1 MKQTRAPLRVYVAGL
16 AHETNSFSPLPT
28 SLRSFEADLC
38 YRPGEA
44 SGRDEALAFPGYGDA
59 VSVAKTMGCTVI
71 EGPCFWTQPS
81 GPVNAELF
89 SRLRDELLQGLRDA
103 GPVDLVVLNLHG
115 AMMAQG
121 VPDCEADVLHAV
133 SEQVGRAT
141 PIGAILDLHGNVSPE
156 MIASGA
162 VLVGV
167 KEYPHI
173 DYRERVEELLTIL
186 VEMAQ
191 RRSRPTTVLRSIPM
205 LSLQGTTEEPMR
217 SLVGRLRELED
228 GEGVLSVTLMHGF
241 PWADWE
247 GAGAS
252 VIIVSEGV
260 QRERLDVMADEVA
273 ERFVALVEHGPV
285 TRLGVAEALDLALS
299 KERAGGPVIIAD
311 SADNPGGGAA
321 CDSTFLL
328 RAMIERDVRNAALG
342 MIWDPQAAS
351 IAADAGV
358 GSQIPLRIGGKVGPL
373 SGEPVDVL
381 AEVLCVREDVRQRL
395 FSDEPSSPLG
405 LTVALRAGGI
415 EVVVNSVRQQV
426 FSPECFTELGIDVR
440 AKALVV
446 VKSSQHFRARFDAF
460 ASHTIYCDP
469 PGSLSTDL
477 TQMPYR
483 HLRIRGRTGGA
494 TFVDRAV
501 GRWFA
506 QSFLDPSVDRA

>member
-1 MKQTRAPLRVYVAGL
+1 MKQSGSPLRVYVAGL

-38 YRPGEA
+38 YRPGDP
-44 SGRDEALAFPGYGDA
+44 SGREEALAFPGYGDA
-59 VSVAKTMGCTVI
+59 ISVAQALGCTLI
-71 EGPCFWTQPS
+71 EGPCLWTQPS
-81 GPVNAELF
+81 GPVSGELF
-89 SRLRDELLQGLRDA
+89 GRLRDDLLDGLRAA

-121 VPDCEADVLHAV
+121 VPDCEAEILRAV
-133 SEQVGRAT
+133 REQVGWET
-141 PIGAILDLHGNVSPE
+141 PVGAILDLHGNVSPE
-156 MIASGA
+156 MIATGA
-162 VLVGV
+162 ILVGV
-167 KEYPHI
+167 KEYPHT
-173 DYRERVEELLTIL
+173 DYRERVGELFAIL
-186 VEMAQ
+186 LAMAQ
-191 RRSRPTTVLRSIPM
+191 GRSRPTTMLRSIPM

-217 SLVGRLRELED
+217 SLVGSLRDLESRD
-228 GEGVLSVTLMHGF
+228 GVLSVTLMHGF

-252 VIIVSEGV
+252 VIIISDGLG
-260 QRERLDVMADEVA
+260 RERLEAIADEVA
-273 ERFVALVEHGPV
+273 QHFVSVVEGSPV
-285 TRLGVAEALDLALS
+285 TRLAVSAALDEALSTA
-299 KERAGGPVIIAD
+299 RGGGPVIIAD

-321 CDSTFLL
+321 CDSTYLL
-328 RAMIERDVRNAALG
+328 RAMIDRDVRDAALG

-381 AEVLCVREDVRQRL
+381 AEVLCVREGVRQRL

-405 LTVALRAGGI
+405 LAVALRAGGI
-415 EVVVNSVRQQV
+415 EIVVNSIRQQV
-426 FSPECFTELGIDVR
+426 FSPECFTELGVDVA
-440 AKALVV
+440 AKSLVV

-460 ASHTIYCDP
+460 ASRTLYCDP

-483 HLRIRGRTGGA
+483 RLSLGGRSGGA
-494 TFVDRAV
+494 TFVERAV
-501 GRWFA
+501 GCWFA
-506 QSFLDPSVDRA
+506 PSLGQPEA